1 MPARALNEEFLVGNT
16 CFGCGLENPE
26 GLQIRIYRDGERDD
40 RLVGRYAPRPT
51 HAGFPFIV
59 HGGVQFTAL
68 DCMAGWMMFILRSP
82 GRMMPLTTSA
92 TMRFLRPVLTHEPLA
107 LEARVTRAGASPREP
122 VLITAEVKNGAGEVL
137 SSGEFEY
144 VLLPVEKFLKAVGT
158 AALPDTYVRHFGL
171 AQPGGAPGG
180 Q

>member
-1 MPARALNEEFLVGNT
+1 MLARALNEEYLVGNT

-26 GLQIRIYRDGERDD
+26 GLQIRIYRDGDRDD
-40 RLVGRYAPRPT
+40 RLVGRYVPRPT

-82 GRMMPLTTSA
+82 GQMMPLTTSA
-92 TMRFLRPVLTHEPLA
+92 SMRFVRPVLTHEPLD
-107 LEARVTRAGASPREP
+107 LEAQVTRAGASPRDP
-122 VLITAEVKNGAGEVL
+122 VLITTAVKSPKGEVL

-158 AALPDTYVRHFGL
+158 ASLPDTYRRHFGL
-171 AQPGGAPGG
+171 VPPGTARGG
-180 Q
+180 